1 MVRRSIDFGLKNIK
15 KKKKEFYRDDN
26 KRIFDIN
33 DININALMK
42 Y

>member
-1 MVRRSIDFGLKNIK
+1 MVRRSIDFGVKKI